1 MHSGT
6 QRLEALI
13 VRVSLWLLVFFG
25 VVGIVAIALVAQH
38 GRPGDAMLRMGIPTS
53 VIVSC
58 ILAFGLL
65 RRGRPRL
72 GVALVV
78 LTAYVAIT
86 YYVVAGRY
94 GLHSYLLSIF
104 AVLIVITSLLISRR
118 AGLLATCVA
127 LVTAAALFVL
137 ERNGLV
143 ADPQA
148 VMTIPLNNIMIV
160 YGVLFASVGSVL
172 YLYSKIFHETLQAAD
187 EQERRFRQVIEVA
200 PLGQV
205 VHRDNRVLMINRVA
219 AAITGR
225 DADALAGADIE
236 AFVSLAQRAQL
247 NESMS
252 AARLLSTGQSVAAQ
266 YRIMDGRGRE
276 RLYETLTSPVDFV
289 DGPALLTVMRDVT
302 KERAAAAALA
312 EAKAEAESANRTKS
326 QFLAN
331 MSHEIRTPM
340 NAVLGLSELL
350 ADSGL
355 SGTQL
360 RYARNIHNAAG
371 SLLAIINDVLD
382 VSRIEAGHLELAS
395 ARFEPRALFA
405 RVRAMLL
412 PLAEAKGLALVVRV
426 DAGVPV
432 TLLGDE
438 GRLRQILVNLAG
450 NAIKFTEH
458 GQVTI
463 VAHAAATDAA
473 REAGL
478 RILVVDSGIGI
489 AAEKLSAL
497 FKPFVQVDNS
507 DTRRHGGTGLGLYIV
522 RELAQRMGGDVSV
535 RSAPGSGSSFD
546 VRVRLGLPETETD
559 VVAARRRGVA
569 PGPGPSTQVRA
580 PMARSLSVL
589 LVEDNE
595 INRMVARAVLEG
607 GGHRVTEAADGAQAV
622 TTHAA
627 QAFDCVLMDCQ
638 MPVMDGLEATRRIR
652 AHETARGVRRAPIVA
667 LTANTMQGDREH
679 CLAAGMDEFL
689 AKPYDSAALLEM
701 VDKVTAGAAPVAESA
716 TGEAADQC
724 FDAGGL
730 NGLVRLEEDSPGI
743 LGNLVQRFLSS
754 TPALIAQ
761 VAGDAPASVKDTEI
775 AAHSLK
781 STCARFGAV
790 RVTALAAQAERA
802 ARDGA
807 LSEARR
813 LGAQIRLAYE
823 QFEVRFRQH
832 PAVAAVIGNGAPGG
846 APGDRG

>member
-6 QRLEALI
+6 QRIEALI

-25 VVGIVAIALVAQH
+25 VVSIVAIALVAQH
-38 GRPGDAMLRMGIPTS
+38 GSPGDAILRMAIPAS
-53 VIVSC
+53 VIASC

-65 RRGRPRL
+65 RRGWPRV
-72 GVALVV
+72 GVVLVL
-78 LTAYVAIT
+78 LTAYVAIVV
-86 YYVVAGRY
+86 YVVAAGY

-104 AVLIVITSLLISRR
+104 ALLIVIASLLVSRR
-118 AGLLATCVA
+118 AGLWASCVA
-127 LVTAAALFVL
+127 LATAAVLFVL

-143 ADPQA
+143 TDQQA

-187 EQERRFRQVIEVA
+187 QQERRFRQVIEVA

-236 AFVSLAQRAQL
+236 AFVSHEQRTQM
-247 NESMS
+247 NESMN
-252 AARLLSTGQSVAAQ
+252 AARLLSPGQSVAAQ
-266 YRIMDGRGRE
+266 YRIMDGQGRE
-276 RLYETLTSPVDFV
+276 RLFEALTSPVDFV

-312 EAKAEAESANRTKS
+312 EAKAEAEAANRTKS

-350 ADSGL
+350 TGSGL

-360 RYARNIHNAAG
+360 RYARNIHSAAS
-371 SLLAIINDVLD
+371 SLLDIINDVLD
-382 VSRIEAGHLELAS
+382 VSRIEAGHLELAN

-405 RVRAMLL
+405 RVRTMLL
-412 PLAEAKGLALVVRV
+412 PLAEAKGLALEMRV
-426 DAGVPV
+426 DGGVPV
-432 TLLGDE
+432 ELLGDE

-450 NAIKFTEH
+450 NAVKFTER
-458 GQVTI
+458 GQVTVEASAE
-463 VAHAAATDAA
+463 VADKAG
-473 REAGL
+473 EAGL
-478 RILVVDSGIGI
+478 RIQVTDSGIGI
-489 AAEKLSAL
+489 AAEKLTTL

-535 RSAPGSGSSFD
+535 RSTPHAGSTFD
-546 VRVRLGLPETETD
+546 VRVLLGLPALEETPL
-559 VVAARRRGVA
+559 AARTLSAA
-569 PGPGPSTQVRA
+569 PESPAQVGA
-580 PMARSLSVL
+580 PDVRSLSVL

-622 TTHAA
+622 TAHAT
-627 QAFDCVLMDCQ
+627 QVFDCVLMDCQ
-638 MPVMDGLEATRRIR
+638 MPVLDGLEATRRMR
-652 AHETARGVRRAPIVA
+652 TRETAEGKRRTPIVA
-667 LTANTMQGDREH
+667 LTANAMQGDREQ
-679 CLAAGMDEFL
+679 CLAAGMDDFL
-689 AKPYDSAALLEM
+689 AKPYESAALLQM
-701 VDKVTAGAAPVAESA
+701 LASMSADAAPVARPA
-716 TGEAADQC
+716 TEVGREEC

-730 NGLVRLEEDSPGI
+730 DGLIRLEEDSPGI
-743 LGNLVQRFLSS
+743 LGNLVRRFLST
-754 TPALIAQ
+754 TPGLIAQ
-761 VAGDAPASVKDTEI
+761 LAGDAPASVKDTEI

-790 RVTALAAQAERA
+790 RVTALAARAERA

-807 LSEARR
+807 LAEAQR
-813 LGAQIRLAYE
+813 LGAQIRLAYD
-823 QFEVRFRQH
+823 QFEIRFRQH
-832 PAVAAVIGNGAPGG
+832 PAVAEVIANGA
-846 APGDRG
+846 GDRVPGR